1 MNAAA
6 PDPPDI
12 PPETLRAIEI
22 RFHDL
27 VRQRA
32 RELLGRD
39 DVPLPSLSSYAETR
53 DREGQVWFPV
63 SGIVWRLRLQACR
76 KRNRCEADRG
86 ELVACGRRIGATT
99 RDHEG
104 WDDACRAGICVGP
117 RLKSNPDAM
126 TSSAV

>member
-63 SGIVWRLRLQACR
+63 SGMYGGFAYKLVGSGTDAKLIAASWSRVVGGSGQRHEITKDGTTLV
-76 KRNRCEADRG
+76 ERG
-86 ELVACGRRIGATT
+86 FV
-99 RDHEG
+99 
-104 WDDACRAGICVGP
+104 
-117 RLKSNPDAM
+117 
-126 TSSAV
+126 